1 MSAQAGPAPPS
12 PRGPPASRAEDHPR
26 AATAPPTSHR
36 EHNSPPAVW
45 GHLCNGRLDSTID
58 AHFVQRPVVLVLGYV
73 IRLLSLV
80 HFGLKFDV
88 FVYDLVGVWFGFDRI
103 VFRFGSGE
111 LNSCGV
117 GFDISLTFRANFGSN
132 YDLCGRDISHSYP
145 TIDYVELNLFK
156 YSM

>member
-58 AHFVQRPVVLVLGYV
+58 AHFVQRPVVCFGFRLCYSTVVTGSFRAE
-73 IRLLSLV
+73 IRCFRLWSGRCLIRIWSDCVQIQFGRIKFVRSWFWHFVDVSREFRFELRSLRAWYKSLV
-80 HFGLKFDV
+80 SDHWLC
-88 FVYDLVGVWFGFDRI
+88 RI
-103 VFRFGSGE
+103 EF
-111 LNSCGV
+111 
-117 GFDISLTFRANFGSN
+117 I
-132 YDLCGRDISHSYP
+132 
-145 TIDYVELNLFK
+145 
-156 YSM
+156 